1 MAQNPGIYMQ
11 GARII
16 VKYNLNGHAL
26 LTVYAKT
33 DKLHKDSM
41 TGLYFDLTFFHKYD
55 IMQGVREEY
64 SLAPFCVFLVIHVT
78 KFWKITDWKNLE
90 TNYIFSKNSCQLHA
104 NALAK
109 FFKFPRNIVYV
120 YIDVCM
126 YVF

>member
-1 MAQNPGIYMQ
+1 MAQNPGIYTQ

-41 TGLYFDLTFFHKYD
+41 TGLYFDLTFFHKYG

-64 SLAPFCVFLVIHVT
+64 SLAPFCIFADVRIYQ
-78 KFWKITDWKNLE
+78 NLE
-90 TNYIFSKNSCQLHA
+90 DSRLEKSGSELH
-104 NALAK
+104 
-109 FFKFPRNIVYV
+109 FFKKFLPASRKRISQ
-120 YIDVCM
+120 I
-126 YVF
+126 F